1 MTKLSRNENFLSL
14 SIWNKKHENYHD
26 SSNFDFLNSY
36 SWDTKYEIF
45 DFIELIDIPGFDGSY
60 NQNII
65 DFLDNFYYN
74 IVFFVLDISKGFK
87 KQSLEILNKL
97 KSKNPQ
103 ILFLINKTD
112 MVIEDSSIDE
122 IDSIIKDIK
131 SKVEQNIDSKSI
143 LGYLP
148 ISSKHTGK
156 KYIKTLQDI
165 LILTSYVSIYKLI
178 NYLKFDNYLNE
189 LLNYNNRI
197 LSFHKNLTEYYLNN
211 LYRNLYNT
219 SNMDL
224 LFSGK
229 ETIEEIINFLNNQ
242 LESYMIEIIYEYK
255 DDIRKYTDDFLD
267 SLDKIMITYLDIVN
281 FNDENDIINN
291 YNPLIY
297 GNININVS
305 SLNSSLDNAVE
316 TILQTIGM
324 AFLAK
329 LSIGVLF
336 PGIGTLIAIGL
347 AIWNASSKAQEIRE
361 KVYQEVS
368 YKLPTIVYEEWFKLV
383 SNIYEKQKEI
393 ILNLEKELYKISE
406 KLIENIKEINNNL
419 SKELLNDIRK
429 INKWNWAQVINNVC
443 TRIMLFFDKL
453 KIL

>member
-1 MTKLSRNENFLSL
+1 
-14 SIWNKKHENYHD
+14 
-26 SSNFDFLNSY
+26 
-36 SWDTKYEIF
+36 
-45 DFIELIDIPGFDGSY
+45 
-60 NQNII
+60 
-65 DFLDNFYYN
+65 
-74 IVFFVLDISKGFK
+74 
-87 KQSLEILNKL
+87 
-97 KSKNPQ
+97 
-103 ILFLINKTD
+103 

-189 LLNYNNRI
+189 LLNHNNRI